1 VNESPPDIAIS
12 LIRGGALY
20 WIQEKAGLI
29 RPRTWDLHRRLL
41 FVIAIAW
48 LPLLILAAVH
58 GGWAD
63 VRAVLAD
70 YRVWARVFIAVP
82 LLLVG
87 QIVMDIRFHDMA
99 LHFADAN
106 LVGRDALD
114 RFVAIMRRARRL
126 RDATLP
132 ELIIAI
138 VVYVEAG
145 YLSVSKTW
153 VLTSWSIDAGRG
165 ALTPAGSYSLLVT
178 QPLFLILLAVTAWK
192 WAIWA
197 RVLAQIARLPL
208 HLDATNGDCTGGL
221 GFLADVPV
229 ALVPA
234 IAASSVVIGANW
246 RTQVLVARTALDAF
260 TWPAIAF
267 AVINV
272 AVGVLPLVVF
282 VPQLVRERR
291 YGMRVYGSLQHLH
304 SLQFREKWTTDPAAH
319 AGDLLG
325 TPDVS
330 SLADISSGFKNVDGM
345 VVYPCRRQTLVV
357 LLLAAA
363 LPLLPVLTT
372 TIPLAEIVKTL
383 FAAMH

>member
-1 VNESPPDIAIS
+1 MS
-12 LIRGGALY
+12 LIRGGSLY

-29 RPRTWDLHRRLL
+29 RPQTWDLHRRLP
-41 FVIAIAW
+41 FVVAIAW
-48 LPLLILAAVH
+48 LPLPILAALH
-58 GGWAD
+58 GGWPD

-87 QIVMDIRFHDMA
+87 QIVMDIRFRDMA

-126 RDATLP
+126 RDAKLP

-138 VVYVEAG
+138 AVYAEAG
-145 YLSVSKTW
+145 YLSMSKAW
-153 VLTSWSIDAGRG
+153 VLTSWSIDAGSG
-165 ALTPAGSYSLLVT
+165 ALTPAGSFSLLVT
-178 QPLFLILLAVTAWK
+178 QPLFLVLLSVTAWK

-197 RVLAQIARLPL
+197 HVLAQISRLPL
-208 HLDATNGDCTGGL
+208 RLDATNGDCAGGL
-221 GFLADVPV
+221 GFLADLPAAV
-229 ALVPA
+229 VPA

-246 RTQVLVARTALDAF
+246 RVQVLAGRASVDVLM
-260 TWPAIAF
+260 WPAIAF

-272 AVGVLPLVVF
+272 AVCMLPLAVF

-291 YGMRVYGSLQHLH
+291 YGMRVYGALQHLH
-304 SLQFREKWTTDPAAH
+304 SLQFREKWTSDPAAQVD
-319 AGDLLG
+319 ALLG

-330 SLADISSGFKNVDGM
+330 SLADISSSFKNVDGM
-345 VVYPCRRQTLVV
+345 TVYPCRRRTLVA
-357 LLLAAA
+357 LLVAAT

-372 TIPLAEIVKTL
+372 TVPLAEIVKTL